1 MRILTT
7 LICFFLITSTFAQKV
22 YILKQNYPIGKKYNY
37 NLTSNQIIKQK
48 IGDQNVNLS
57 QEIGTDYTFDIA
69 GEKAGDKAIKVI
81 YNKIRMKSSGMGN
94 TLTMDSD
101 SQEPGKPNPFSGLKG
116 ASFEMIFGANGS
128 IKSVNGIEKMLDNM
142 ASKMTTDTSQI
153 KAIKASLGKQFSA
166 EGMKQTMESSFK
178 IYPDKPVKIGDSWT
192 VDTKMQMTM
201 PIETITIYTLKLVKD
216 GIAFLNVNGNLIS
229 KGSFDSM
236 GTKIDTDLKGTNSG
250 DMQIDLK
257 TGLVLSSHL
266 RLEMY
271 GTMKAKDQN
280 IDFDMEGINQITGKE
295 IN

>member
-1 MRILTT
+1 MRILPTI
-7 LICFFLITSTFAQKV
+7 ICFFLITSAFAQKV
-22 YILKQNYPIGKKYNY
+22 YILKQNYPIGKKYDY

-48 IGDQNVNLS
+48 IGDQNINLS
-57 QEIGTDYTFDIA
+57 QEIGTDYTFDIT
-69 GEKAGDKAIKVI
+69 GDKAGDKSIKVI
-81 YNKIRMKSSGMGN
+81 YNRINMKSTGMGN
-94 TLTMDSD
+94 TMTMDSD
-101 SQEPGKPNPFSGLKG
+101 HQEPGKPNPFSGLKG
-116 ASFEMIFGANGS
+116 AAFEMIFGANGS

-142 ASKMTTDTSQI
+142 ASKMTTDTGQV

-166 EGMKQTMESSFK
+166 DGMKQTMESSFK

-201 PIETITIYTLKLVKD
+201 PIETITTYTLKLVKD

-236 GTKIDTDLKGTNSG
+236 GTKIETDLKGTNSG

>member
-1 MRILTT
+1 MRILPT
-7 LICFFLITSTFAQKV
+7 LVCLFLTSSIFAQKV
-22 YILKQNYPIGKKYNY
+22 YVLKQNYPIGKKYDY

-48 IGDQNVNLS
+48 IGEQNVNLS

-69 GEKAGDKAIKVI
+69 GDKAGDKTIKVI
-81 YNKIRMKSSGMGN
+81 YNRISMKSSGMGN
-94 TLTMDSD
+94 TMTMDSD
-101 SQEPGKPNPFSGLKG
+101 IQDPAKPNPFSGLKG
-116 ASFEMIFGANGS
+116 ASFEMTFGANGS
-128 IKSVNGIEKMLDNM
+128 IKSVNGLEKMLDNM
-142 ASKMTTDTSQI
+142 PSKMTKDTSQI

-201 PIETITIYTLKLVKD
+201 PIETITTYTLKLVKD
-216 GIAFLNVNGNLIS
+216 GIAFLNVNGTLVS

-236 GTKIDTDLKGTNSG
+236 GTKIETDLKGTNSG

-266 RLEMY
+266 RLEMF

>member
-1 MRILTT
+1 MRILPT
-7 LICFFLITSTFAQKV
+7 LLCLFLTSSIFAQKV
-22 YILKQNYPIGKKYNY
+22 YVLKQNYPIGKKYDY

-69 GEKAGDKAIKVI
+69 GDKAGDKTIKVI
-81 YNKIRMKSSGMGN
+81 YNRISMKSSGMGN
-94 TLTMDSD
+94 TMTMDSD
-101 SQEPGKPNPFSGLKG
+101 IQDPAKPNPFSGLKG
-116 ASFEMIFGANGS
+116 ASFEMTFGANGS
-128 IKSVNGIEKMLDNM
+128 IKSVNGLEKMLDNM
-142 ASKMTTDTSQI
+142 ASKMTKDTSQI

-201 PIETITIYTLKLVKD
+201 PIETITTYTLKLVKD
-216 GIAFLNVNGNLIS
+216 GIAFLNVNGTLVS

-266 RLEMY
+266 RLEMF